1 VSSSCRWY
9 VGIPGAGKT
18 TLARRHACELSAAE
32 KKPILFLDSAGV
44 ANFEDVQ
51 HARTLKDL
59 AHLVWTRGEH
69 AAWIPTSSEEV
80 EALVHLVAARGS
92 IVLLVDEAAFWLSSS
107 RGRGGGLLR
116 LMRAH
121 RHARVHL
128 LLTTQHLSGDVPQE
142 ALSCAP
148 DLYVFRC
155 TSPVVLDRLE
165 REYGVERRKV
175 SCLTRGEFLHLSTS
189 FPLDSARQAHA
200 RRGRADTN
208 SNTRRKWKSR
218 NSRSRP
224 AAQSSGTTSPRSSS

>member
-18 TLARRHACELSAAE
+18 TLARQHAAELSRAE
-32 KKPILFLDSAGV
+32 CKPILFLDSAGV
-44 ANFEDVQ
+44 SNFEDVP
-51 HARTLKDL
+51 HARSVSELCQGIW
-59 AHLVWTRGEH
+59 HRGEH
-69 AAWIPTSSEEV
+69 TAYMPRTAEEV
-80 EALVHLVAARGS
+80 EE
-92 IVLLVDEAAFWLSSS
+92 IVECVSEGGETVFLIDEAAFWLSSS

-121 RHARVHL
+121 RHACVHL

-165 REYGVERRKV
+165 REYGVDRRQV
-175 SCLTRGEFLHLSTS
+175 SCQTRGAFLHLTTS
-189 FPLDSARQAHA
+189 FPLESKRQGRA
-200 RRGRADTN
+200 RRARADT
-208 SNTRRKWKSR
+208 
-218 NSRSRP
+218 
-224 AAQSSGTTSPRSSS
+224 TSTS

>member
-1 VSSSCRWY
+1 VTSSCRWY

-18 TLARRHACELSAAE
+18 TLARRHACELAAAE
-32 KKPILFLDSAGV
+32 RKPIVFVDSAGV

-51 HARTLKDL
+51 HARSLKDL
-59 AHLVWTRGEH
+59 VRLVWIDGQH
-69 AAWIPTSSEEV
+69 AAWIPSSSEDV
-80 EALVHLVAARGS
+80 EQLVGQVAARGS
-92 IVLLVDEAAFWLSSS
+92 VVLLVDEAAFWLSSS

-155 TSPVVLDRLE
+155 TSPAVLDRLE
-165 REYGVERRKV
+165 REYGVNRREV

-189 FPLDSARQAHA
+189 FSVDTPRQGNARK
-200 RRGRADTN
+200 GRADKH
-208 SNTRRKWKSR
+208 SNTRSKWKSR

-224 AAQSSGTTSPRSSS
+224 AAPSSGTSSPKSSS